1 MSGEEEGS
9 DQARVTSLK
18 AAFSARFGIAPEF
31 VSRAPGRVNLIGEH
45 TDYNGGFVFPVAIN
59 RTVLMAAARLPGAAA
74 SHEVRLF
81 SRDYESETIF
91 NLSRVEKAP
100 EEQRWSNYV
109 RGVAWALQE
118 RNLLNVA
125 GLPAACLMIEG
136 NVPQGAGLSSSAAIE
151 VATALALFRLGGQAA
166 TDRAA
171 LALACQRAENGFV
184 GANTGIMD
192 QFISALGQTD
202 SALLIDTRSLQYRA
216 VPLGFARRGWKLVA
230 VNSAVE
236 HRHDTGGY
244 NQRRAECEA
253 AARFLAEAY
262 HRPDNSQL
270 RDFTLE
276 EFSAVATQ
284 MPVAPARRAR
294 HVITEDARTLRT
306 VELLERG
313 FSEPNDIAE
322 FGQLLAQSHVS
333 MRDDFQITVPEIDLL
348 VELAWNL
355 PGVIGARMT
364 GGGFGGCTV
373 NVVEE
378 AALATFRQAVVEKY
392 RQQTGLAAQMFVFDA
407 VEGGTVLS

>member
-1 MSGEEEGS
+1 MSGEEQKS
-9 DQARVTSLK
+9 DQDRVADLK
-18 AAFSARFGIAPEF
+18 TAFGARFGIGPEF

-59 RTVLMAAARLPGAAA
+59 RTVLIAAAKAPGAAT
-74 SHEVRLF
+74 HEVRLF
-81 SRDYESETIF
+81 SRDYESETTF
-91 NLSRVEKAP
+91 NLSRIEKAP
-100 EEQRWSNYV
+100 EAQRWSNYV

-118 RNLLNVA
+118 RKLLDVA
-125 GLPAACLMIEG
+125 GLPAAYLMIEG

-151 VATALALFRLGGQAA
+151 VATALALFRLGGQNA

-216 VPLGFARRGWKLVA
+216 VPLGFARRGLKLVA

-253 AARFLAEAY
+253 AAHFLTQAY
-262 HRPDNSQL
+262 QRPENSQL
-270 RDFTLE
+270 RDFTLD
-276 EFSAVATQ
+276 EFSAVAAQ
-284 MPVAPARRAR
+284 MPDAAARRAR
-294 HVITEDARTLRT
+294 HVITEDIRTLRT

-322 FGQLLAQSHVS
+322 FGQLLAQSHIS
-333 MRDDFQITVPEIDLL
+333 MRDDFQITVPEVDLL
-348 VELAWNL
+348 VELAWKL

-378 AALATFRQAVVEKY
+378 AVLDTFRQEVVEKY
-392 RQQTGLAAQMFVFDA
+392 RQETGLDAQMYVFDA
-407 VEGGTVLS
+407 VEGGTLLS